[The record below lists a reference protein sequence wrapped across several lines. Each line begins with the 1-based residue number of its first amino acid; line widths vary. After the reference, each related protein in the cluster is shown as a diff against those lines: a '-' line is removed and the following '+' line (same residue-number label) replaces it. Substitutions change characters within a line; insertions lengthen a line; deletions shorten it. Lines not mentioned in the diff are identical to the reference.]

1 MIEKGFKLKDGRLNM
16 LYFTF
21 NNISQKN
28 SLLVQENIEVSDV
41 LDAFNNKLKMELGIG
56 FNIINGIND
65 LIGIPEVSF
74 VINNDNAKIPD
85 KLLQFV
91 LLEYSKHSIEKIHN
105 KSLQDLGMS
114 IEIYL
119 KKEEKIKQVLKNIE
133 NNNSI
138 LQEEVLLKNITN
150 EEKLNCFSSF
160 FSKIEAE
167 EKELTITD
175 PYLFK
180 ESKNKKEDDEYCN
193 ILAKIIMKAKA
204 KSIRVITNY
213 RNYNN
218 DIHKKIENKLTQDI
232 KIIWNDD
239 FHDRFWIAD
248 RKKGFYTGTSINGLG
263 KRITLINLLS
273 KDEVKIIID
282 ELNKKEC
289 L

>member
-167 EKELTITD
+167 EKELIITD

-193 ILAKIIMKAKA
+193 ILAKIMKAKA

>member
-167 EKELTITD
+167 EKELIITD

-180 ESKNKKEDDEYCN
+180 ESKNKKEDDKYCN

>member
-150 EEKLNCFSSF
+150 EEKLNCFSSL
-160 FSKIEAE
+160 FSKRAAE
-167 EKELTITD
+167 EKELIITD

>member
-119 KKEEKIKQVLKNIE
+119 KKEEKIQQELKNIE

-167 EKELTITD
+167 EKELIITD

>member
-1 MIEKGFKLKDGRLNM
+1 M

-167 EKELTITD
+167 EKELIITD

>member
-91 LLEYSKHSIEKIHN
+91 LLEYFKHSIEKIHN

-167 EKELTITD
+167 EKELIITD

>member
-167 EKELTITD
+167 EKELIITD

-239 FHDRFWIAD
+239 FYDRFWIAD

>member
-167 EKELTITD
+167 EKELIITD

-218 DIHKKIENKLTQDI
+218 DIHKKIENKLTQEI

>member
-167 EKELTITD
+167 EKELIITD

-218 DIHKKIENKLTQDI
+218 DIHKKN
-232 KIIWNDD
+232 
-239 FHDRFWIAD
+239 
-248 RKKGFYTGTSINGLG
+248 
-263 KRITLINLLS
+263 
-273 KDEVKIIID
+273 
-282 ELNKKEC
+282 
-289 L
+289 

>member
-167 EKELTITD
+167 EKELLLQIHI
-175 PYLFK
+175 YLRK
-180 ESKNKKEDDEYCN
+180 
-193 ILAKIIMKAKA
+193 AKI
-204 KSIRVITNY
+204 
-213 RNYNN
+213 
-218 DIHKKIENKLTQDI
+218 KKRMMIL
-232 KIIWNDD
+232 
-239 FHDRFWIAD
+239 
-248 RKKGFYTGTSINGLG
+248 
-263 KRITLINLLS
+263 
-273 KDEVKIIID
+273 
-282 ELNKKEC
+282 
-289 L
+289 

>member
-105 KSLQDLGMS
+105 KSLQDLVMS

-167 EKELTITD
+167 EKELIITD

>member
-167 EKELTITD
+167 EKELIITD

-193 ILAKIIMKAKA
+193 ILAKIIMKAEA

>member
-133 NNNSI
+133 NSNSI

-167 EKELTITD
+167 EKELIITD

>member
-167 EKELTITD
+167 EKELIITD

-239 FHDRFWIAD
+239 FHDRFWISD

>member
-167 EKELTITD
+167 EKELIITD

>member
-138 LQEEVLLKNITN
+138 LLKNITN

-167 EKELTITD
+167 EKELIITD

-218 DIHKKIENKLTQDI
+218 DIHKKKLTQDI

>member
-56 FNIINGIND
+56 FKLINGIND

-167 EKELTITD
+167 EKELIITD

>member
-119 KKEEKIKQVLKNIE
+119 KKEEKIKKVLKNIE

-167 EKELTITD
+167 EKELIITD

-263 KRITLINLLS
+263 KRITLINILS
-273 KDEVKIIID
+273 KDEDKIIID

>member
-41 LDAFNNKLKMELGIG
+41 LDAFNNKLKMELGIV

-138 LQEEVLLKNITN
+138 LEVLLKNITN

-167 EKELTITD
+167 EKELIITD

>member
-56 FNIINGIND
+56 FVLINGIND

-74 VINNDNAKIPD
+74 DNAKIPD

-167 EKELTITD
+167 EKELIITD

>member
-91 LLEYSKHSIEKIHN
+91 LLEYSKHSIKKIHN

-167 EKELTITD
+167 EKELIITD

>member
-85 KLLQFV
+85 KLLQFL

-167 EKELTITD
+167 EKELIITD

>member
-150 EEKLNCFSSF
+150 EEKLNCFSYF

-167 EKELTITD
+167 EKELIITD

>member
-21 NNISQKN
+21 NNIRQKN

-167 EKELTITD
+167 EKELIITD

>member
-105 KSLQDLGMS
+105 KSLQDLGVS

-167 EKELTITD
+167 EKELIITD

>member
-114 IEIYL
+114 IEIYS

-167 EKELTITD
+167 EKELIITD

>member
-167 EKELTITD
+167 EKELIITD

-263 KRITLINLLS
+263 KRITLINLLA

>member
-167 EKELTITD
+167 EKELIITD

-263 KRITLINLLS
+263 KRITIINLLS

>member
-167 EKELTITD
+167 EKEWIITD

>member
-16 LYFTF
+16 IYFTF

-167 EKELTITD
+167 EKELIITD

>member
-167 EKELTITD
+167 EKELIITD

-180 ESKNKKEDDEYCN
+180 ESKNKKEYDEYCN
-193 ILAKIIMKAKA
+193 ILAKIIIKAKA

>member
-167 EKELTITD
+167 EKELIITD

-239 FHDRFWIAD
+239 FNDRFWIAD

>member
-133 NNNSI
+133 NNNSM

-167 EKELTITD
+167 EKELIITD

>member
-167 EKELTITD
+167 EKELIITY

>member
-21 NNISQKN
+21 NNIIQKN

-167 EKELTITD
+167 EKELIITD

>member
-138 LQEEVLLKNITN
+138 LHFCKRLGEKVRKDLWDKLQTCCLK
-150 EEKLNCFSSF
+150 L
-160 FSKIEAE
+160 AAG
-167 EKELTITD
+167 
-175 PYLFK
+175 LFCRD
-180 ESKNKKEDDEYCN
+180 S
-193 ILAKIIMKAKA
+193 A
-204 KSIRVITNY
+204 
-213 RNYNN
+213 
-218 DIHKKIENKLTQDI
+218 
-232 KIIWNDD
+232 
-239 FHDRFWIAD
+239 
-248 RKKGFYTGTSINGLG
+248 
-263 KRITLINLLS
+263 
-273 KDEVKIIID
+273 IIIAWFFRSR
-282 ELNKKEC
+282 KSC
-289 L
+289 CTPR